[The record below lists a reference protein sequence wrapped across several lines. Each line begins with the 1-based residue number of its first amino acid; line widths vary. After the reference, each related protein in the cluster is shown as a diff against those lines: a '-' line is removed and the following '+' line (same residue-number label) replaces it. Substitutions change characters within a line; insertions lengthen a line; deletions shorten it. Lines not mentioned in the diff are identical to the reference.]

1 MTFEDS
7 HAWRDLAQELIVG
20 QELIDGWKAERE
32 RRIKAE
38 DDLIALRAEV
48 DELWPFR
55 KRAEKAEEERDQSR
69 ASAYNWEATAEEWEK
84 RALAAASRPLTADD
98 ITDEMVQRVRDAA
111 RDEGLLIGSSVAR
124 RLLTAA
130 LTEPPRP
137 EGAEKVEAVLHQYWA
152 GNINGDELANRIAE
166 EMNR

>member
-1 MTFEDS
+1 MTTTP
-7 HAWRDLAQELIVG
+7 AQPFKDPAMNPLTPRKIA
-20 QELIDGWKAERE
+20 QL
-32 RRIKAE
+32 RRIAE
-38 DDLIALRAEV
+38 DAADNR
-48 DELWPFR
+48 
-55 KRAEKAEEERDQSR
+55 EKAVITANDLNDLLDH
-69 ASAYNWEATAEEWEK
+69 ASKDNA
-84 RALAAASRPLTADD
+84 RPLTADD

-137 EGAEKVEAVLHQYWA
+137 EGAEKVEAALHQYWA